1 MERHEVHKE
10 MRRIRNL
17 AVAAAAISIVAIL
30 TPAAA
35 QSQSPADLEK
45 VLTQLDAASAR
56 FKSAE
61 ADFRW
66 DQYQKVV
73 NETDVQS
80 GKVYFQRQDHGTLMA
95 ADINEPEKKILLF
108 NGGKLRFYQPRI
120 EQVTE
125 YEAGKNRD
133 EVESFLVLGF
143 GSRGHDLLD
152 KFDVKYTGQEVIG
165 GVPTVRLE
173 LTPKSP
179 KVRNMFDRIILWID
193 PVRDVSLKQ
202 QAFEPSGDYRIAT
215 YSNFKMNS
223 KLPDDTFKLKTTGR
237 TKVVHP

>member
-1 MERHEVHKE
+1 
-10 MRRIRNL
+10 MRRKIAWKL
-17 AVAAAAISIVAIL
+17 ATSAIGL
-30 TPAAA
+30 LMMLLPAAA
-35 QSQSPADLEK
+35 QTQQSSADLDK
-45 VLTQLDAASAR
+45 VLAQLDAASAR

-73 NETDVQS
+73 NETDVQK

-120 EQVTE
+120 DQVTE

-152 KFDVKYTGQEVIG
+152 KFDVKLAGREVID
-165 GVPTVRLE
+165 GVPTVKLE

-215 YSNFKMNS
+215 YTNFKMNS

-237 TKVVHP
+237 TKVVHPQ

>member
-1 MERHEVHKE
+1 MTQS
-10 MRRIRNL
+10 RNL
-17 AVAAAAISIVAIL
+17 AVTLAVAAISLITIL
-30 TPAAA
+30 TPATA
-35 QSQSPADLEK
+35 QTQSAGDLEK
-45 VLTQLDAASAR
+45 VLTQLDASSAR

-73 NETDVQS
+73 NETDVQK

-95 ADINEPEKKILLF
+95 ADITDPEKKILLF
-108 NGGKLRFYQPRI
+108 SDGKIRFYQPRI
-120 EQVTE
+120 DQVTE

-143 GSRGHDLLD
+143 GSRGHDLLI
-152 KFDVKYTGQEVIG
+152 KFSVKYDGQEVID
-165 GVPTVRLE
+165 GVPTVKLE

-215 YSNFKMNS
+215 YTNFKMNS
-223 KLPDDTFKLKTTGR
+223 KLPDDTFKLKTTSR
-237 TKVVHP
+237 TKVVKPQ

>member
-1 MERHEVHKE
+1 
-10 MRRIRNL
+10 MRRKIAWKL
-17 AVAAAAISIVAIL
+17 AASAFGLFTIL
-30 TPAAA
+30 LPAAA
-35 QSQSPADLEK
+35 QTQTPADLDK
-45 VLTQLDAASAR
+45 VLTQLDAASVR

-73 NETDVQS
+73 NETDVQK
-80 GKVYFQRQDHGTLMA
+80 GKVYFQRQDHGTLMS
-95 ADINEPEKKILLF
+95 ADITDPDKKILLF
-108 NGGKLRFYQPRI
+108 SDGKIRFYQPRI
-120 EQVTE
+120 DQVTE

-143 GSRGHDLLD
+143 GSRGHDLLN
-152 KFDVKYTGQEVIG
+152 KFDVKYGGQEVIDG
-165 GVPTVRLE
+165 TPTVKLE

-202 QAFEPSGDYRIAT
+202 QAFEPSGDYRIASYT
-215 YSNFKMNS
+215 NFKMNS

-237 TKVVHP
+237 TKVVHPQ